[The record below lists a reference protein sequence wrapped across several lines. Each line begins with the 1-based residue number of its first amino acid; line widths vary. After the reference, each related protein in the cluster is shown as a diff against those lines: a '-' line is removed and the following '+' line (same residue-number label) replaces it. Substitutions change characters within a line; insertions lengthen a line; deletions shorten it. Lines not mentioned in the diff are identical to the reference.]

1 MTLIRPFILSAV
13 AIAGSLSA
21 YGNLVIS
28 NPAGT
33 GAWYGPTTASQ
44 GSGAFWDQTSQDG
57 TNCNVGF
64 WLQSNNWSNVASH
77 CSSSTF
83 SGSSGPDKSLSFLA
97 ADAPTGGQG
106 QAVGW
111 TMNASGPQEQTVLRV
126 EVAGNAGINTL
137 GWYTISGGNAV
148 NGGVIFTGSNSP
160 NTTGSTISIAPGT
173 QFGFYLCP
181 AGCDSLA
188 TGTILTGSSYYLS
201 GAAVGSNPSTTSTAG
216 RFALFSE
223 IPANP
228 SASPAPGSDISKYW
242 VGVEDQQYGNAA
254 EGKWGDFN
262 DMIFSVQVVPEPGFY
277 GVLGLGLS
285 ALAYKVKR
293 RKTAE

>member
-1 MTLIRPFILSAV
+1 MIGEESTGFSVIKIWSLFRNAEQQEAALSRSGGDSLNLRQAAFVEEAIMTLIRPFILSAV

-33 GAWYGPTTASQ
+33 GAWYGPTLPRQ

-83 SGSSGPDKSLSFLA
+83 SGSSGPDKALFFLA
-97 ADAPTGGQG
+97 ADAQIGGQG

-173 QFGFYLCP
+173 Q
-181 AGCDSLA
+181 
-188 TGTILTGSSYYLS
+188 IRVLS
-201 GAAVGSNPSTTSTAG
+201 VPG
-216 RFALFSE
+216 RL
-223 IPANP
+223 
-228 SASPAPGSDISKYW
+228 
-242 VGVEDQQYGNAA
+242 
-254 EGKWGDFN
+254 
-262 DMIFSVQVVPEPGFY
+262 
-277 GVLGLGLS
+277 
-285 ALAYKVKR
+285 R
-293 RKTAE
+293 